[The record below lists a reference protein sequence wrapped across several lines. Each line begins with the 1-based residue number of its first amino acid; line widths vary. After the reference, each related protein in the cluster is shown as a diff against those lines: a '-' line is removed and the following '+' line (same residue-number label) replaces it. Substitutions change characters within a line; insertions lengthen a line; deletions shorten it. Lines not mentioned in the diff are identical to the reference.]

1 MPKINVY
8 LPQWLADA
16 VRDADMAVS
25 DICQRALAE
34 AVGRKNPMT
43 NAAAAAHPKADGWK
57 GQPSEER
64 MKDLDRAAA
73 AIRYALEPGPTVPVI
88 IKPIGAAQALAAIRH
103 ADPSLLEW
111 ETKAQDVTGW
121 VAAIDLA
128 TEVGAPASVIQL
140 LDEKLAAAKAALEA
154 VKVSNRFGAKQEI
167 LDLVAALQE
176 RAHPQ
181 PPR

>member
-16 VRDADMAVS
+16 VRDADLAVS
-25 DICQRALAE
+25 DTCQRALAQ
-34 AVGRKNPMT
+34 AVGRKKPMT
-43 NAAAAAHPKADGWK
+43 NAAAYPKVDWWK
-57 GQPSEER
+57 GQPYEER
-64 MKDLDRAAA
+64 IKDLERAAA
-73 AIRYALEPGPTVPVI
+73 AIRYALEPGPSAPVI
-88 IKPIGAAQALAAIRH
+88 VKPIGAAQALAAIRS

-121 VAAIDLA
+121 VAAV
-128 TEVGAPASVIQL
+128 EVASELGAPASVLQL
-140 LDEKLAAAKAALEA
+140 LNEKLDAARRALDA
-154 VKVSNRFGAKQEI
+154 VKVSSTFGAKQEI
-167 LDLVAALQE
+167 LDFVAELQE

>member
-25 DICQRALAE
+25 DTCQRALAE

-43 NAAAAAHPKADGWK
+43 NAAPASPKVEWWK
-57 GQPSEER
+57 SQPYEER
-64 MKDLDRAAA
+64 MKDLERAAA

-88 IKPIGAAQALAAIRH
+88 VKPIGAAQALAAIRN

-121 VAAIDLA
+121 VAAVEVA
-128 TEVGAPASVIQL
+128 TEVGAPASVLQL
-140 LDEKLAAAKAALEA
+140 LNEKVTAAKSALAA
-154 VKVSNRFGAKQEI
+154 VKVSDRFGAKHEI
-167 LDLVAALQE
+167 LDFVAELQE
-176 RAHPQ
+176 RAHPR

>member
-43 NAAAAAHPKADGWK
+43 NAAANPKVDWWK
-57 GQPSEER
+57 GQPYEER
-64 MKDLDRAAA
+64 VKDLARAAA
-73 AIRYALEPGPTVPVI
+73 AIRYALEPGPTAPVI
-88 IKPIGAAQALAAIRH
+88 VKPIGAAQALAAIRN

-121 VAAIDLA
+121 VAAIDVASEL
-128 TEVGAPASVIQL
+128 GAPASVLQL
-140 LDEKLAAAKAALEA
+140 LNEKLDTARSALEA
-154 VKVSNRFGAKQEI
+154 VKVSNKLGAKQEI
-167 LDLVAALQE
+167 LDFVAELQE

>member
-43 NAAAAAHPKADGWK
+43 NAAAYPKVDWWK
-57 GQPSEER
+57 GQPYEER
-64 MKDLDRAAA
+64 MKDLERAAA
-73 AIRYALEPGPTVPVI
+73 AIRYALEPGPNVPVI
-88 IKPIGAAQALAAIRH
+88 VKPIGAAQALAAIRN

-121 VAAIDLA
+121 VAAVEVA
-128 TEVGAPASVIQL
+128 TEVGAPSSVLQL
-140 LDEKLAAAKAALEA
+140 LNEKLDAAKSELDK
-154 VKVSNRFGAKQEI
+154 VKVSGRFGAKQEI
-167 LDLVAALQE
+167 LDFVAELQE
-176 RAHPQ
+176 RAHPR

>member
-43 NAAAAAHPKADGWK
+43 NAAAYPKVDWWK
-57 GQPSEER
+57 GQPYEER
-64 MKDLDRAAA
+64 AKDLERAAA
-73 AIRYALEPGPTVPVI
+73 AIRFALEPGPTAPVI
-88 IKPIGAAQALAAIRH
+88 VKPIGAAQALAAIRN

-121 VAAIDLA
+121 VAAIDVA
-128 TEVGAPASVIQL
+128 TELGAPASVLQL
-140 LDEKLAAAKAALEA
+140 LHEKLDAARIALDG
-154 VKVSNRFGAKQEI
+154 VKVSNKFGAKQEI
-167 LDLVAALQE
+167 LDFVAELQD
-176 RAHPQ
+176 RAHPR